1 MLRVLSFS
9 LFVLSWLPG
18 LTQAD
23 SSLSSFS
30 ASVDAGSVLLIW
42 TLEAGST
49 CNGISVQR
57 STDLLTFYE
66 IGNIAGICGSDD
78 QPVTYTF
85 SDDRPVLNAENHYRL
100 ELGQLGYTST
110 RTVDVTDFS
119 SDKIQIRP
127 NPVSSSLVVRLENA
141 RFELLKCSIS
151 DVSGKVLD
159 QFSIREGELTLNT
172 TQLPIGIFIFSVV
185 YEDGALYYSKFSVSR

>member
-1 MLRVLSFS
+1 MHRVCAFS
-9 LFVLSWLPG
+9 LFVLSWFPG

-30 ASVDAGSVLLIW
+30 ASVDEGSVLLIW

-57 STDLLTFYE
+57 STDLLTFNE

-85 SDDRPVLNAENHYRL
+85 SDERPVLNAENHYRL

-110 RTVDVTDFS
+110 RVVDVSDFS
-119 SDKIQIRP
+119 SNKIQIRP
-127 NPVSSSLVVRLENA
+127 NPIAATLVVRIDNA
-141 RFELLKCSIS
+141 RFELLNCSIS
-151 DVSGKVLD
+151 DLSGKVMD
-159 QFSIREGELTLNT
+159 QFSTREDLLNLSASR
-172 TQLPIGIFIFSVV
+172 LPSGIFIFSVV
-185 YEDGALYYSKFSVSR
+185 YEDGAVYYSKFAVSR